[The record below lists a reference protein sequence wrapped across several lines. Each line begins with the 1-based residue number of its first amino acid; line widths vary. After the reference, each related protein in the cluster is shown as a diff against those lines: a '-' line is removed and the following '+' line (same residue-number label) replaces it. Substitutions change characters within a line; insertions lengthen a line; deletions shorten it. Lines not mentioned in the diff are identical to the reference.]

1 VIRAKSMIMD
11 FAVIMNS
18 AVIMEFSGRL
28 ARRPPVRRGG
38 QA

>member
-1 VIRAKSMIMD
+1 VITAKSVIMDSAVIMD
-11 FAVIMNS
+11 F

-28 ARRPPVRRGG
+28 ARRPAVRRGG

>member
-11 FAVIMNS
+11 FAVIMNF